1 MVRQRAGISDRGSQS
16 EEAMTSAAPAKGKLT
31 QEALQILVQR
41 ESRAIAAAA
50 ARIQEEVT
58 GQLSVMFGEENSEW
72 SQDDLCNYTCLRDRI
87 GVRQLQ
93 RHLPEIKESFQ
104 EQYFAITEW
113 RKDVKK
119 YKAVMDLEPDDEN
132 EAHEVDSQWLMLFT
146 LSAAID
152 AAEDSLHQMLAY

>member
-1 MVRQRAGISDRGSQS
+1 MARQRAGISDRGSQS
-16 EEAMTSAAPAKGKLT
+16 EEAMTSARKLT

-50 ARIQEEVT
+50 ARIQEEEVT

-119 YKAVMDLEPDDEN
+119 YKAVMALGPDDEN

-146 LSAAID
+146 LSAAIV